1 MTDNKNQLRELER
14 LDALG
19 VPEHDDSETPQT
31 LYALPGDEHV
41 WALGFPAWQK
51 VRGRLSVA
59 DLYPRSK
66 RCGIYVLGFEDG
78 ERYVGQAVDVVA
90 RFNQHRKTHADLS
103 HLTFK
108 QVPKARLDEVE
119 RQHIH
124 HLEAQG
130 LRLRNIAHMSVV
142 TGERNLDLVVTPN
155 EQEQWLSGDVEGL
168 QDASAQVQDDDLRRR
183 HHRSFER
190 FMTLPHAHDVLLL
203 LGVYLDQTVP
213 FPRRTELTFWNVSCL
228 PYGGPPRT
236 PLYCRVSLN
245 MQEVLALGVDEHGIW
260 ASFHLASS
268 VYQTE
273 LGEQW
278 REHLTEHGWET
289 TDHQYQ
295 PGGHDQVQLFADTFE
310 DVREVL
316 LNPVHV
322 DGMRLF
328 NLRLMR
334 KGPTYY
340 SKYHSLDLAEAALH
354 ELESRM
360 DEVIAAAEATR
371 DDDAG

>member
-1 MTDNKNQLRELER
+1 MTGDTSRRQELES

-19 VPEHDDSETPQT
+19 VPEYDEGETSQIVYVLSE
-31 LYALPGDEHV
+31 DEHL
-41 WALGFPAWQK
+41 WALGFPAWQE
-51 VRGRLSVA
+51 VRGRRSVA
-59 DLYPRSK
+59 DLHARRK

-78 ERYVGQAVDVVA
+78 ERYVGKAVDVVS

-119 RQHIH
+119 QHHIH

-142 TGERNLDLVVTPN
+142 TGERDLDLVVTPD
-155 EQEQWLSGDVEGL
+155 EQERWLSGDVADL
-168 QDASAQVQDDDLRRR
+168 QDAEEQVRDDDLRRR

-190 FMTLPHAHDVLLL
+190 FMTLPYAHDVLLL
-203 LGVYLDQTVP
+203 LGLYLSQTVP
-213 FPRRTELTFWNVSCL
+213 FPRRTELSFWNVSCL

-236 PLYCRVSLN
+236 SLYCRVSLN

-268 VYQTE
+268 VYQQE

-278 REHLTEHGWET
+278 RERLTEGGWET
-289 TDHQYQ
+289 TDHQYK
-295 PGGHDQVQLFADTFE
+295 PGGHDQMQLFAGSFE

-316 LNPVHV
+316 LNPVHA
-322 DGMRLF
+322 DGMQLF

-334 KGPTYY
+334 KGPTYFG
-340 SKYHSLDLAEAALH
+340 KFHSLDLAEAAMQEFTL
-354 ELESRM
+354 RM
-360 DEVIAAAEATR
+360 DEIIAAAEAAQ

>member
-1 MTDNKNQLRELER
+1 MTQDEERLKVLEE

-19 VPEHDDSETPQT
+19 VPEHDGGEPPQ
-31 LYALPGDEHV
+31 APSLPGDEHLR
-41 WALGFPAWQK
+41 ALGFPAWQE
-51 VRGRLSVA
+51 VSGRLSVA
-59 DLYPRSK
+59 DLHARRK

-78 ERYVGQAVDVVA
+78 ERYVGQAVDVVS

-108 QVPKARLDEVE
+108 EVPRAKLDEVE
-119 RQHIH
+119 RHHIH

-142 TGERNLDLVVTPN
+142 TGERDLDLVVTPN
-155 EQEQWLSGDVEGL
+155 EQEQWLSGDTEGL
-168 QDASAQVQDDDLRRR
+168 QDAPVQVRDDDLRRR

-190 FMTLPHAHDVLLL
+190 FMTLPQAHDVLLL
-203 LGVYLDQTVP
+203 LGVYLDMTVP

-268 VYQTE
+268 VYQQA
-273 LGEQW
+273 LGEDW
-278 REHLTEHGWET
+278 RAQLTERGWET

-295 PGGHDQVQLFADTFE
+295 PGGHDQMQLFAGSFE

-316 LNPVHV
+316 LNPLHS

-340 SKYHSLDLAEAALH
+340 SKYHSLDLAEAALQ

-360 DEVIAAAEATR
+360 DEVIAAAEAAQG
-371 DDDAG
+371 DDAG